1 MHGEK
6 KVASRTSDYGSQLK
20 EKQSARTSYN
30 LRERQFKA
38 YFDKAVSHEGET
50 GQNFYQ
56 VLELRLDNI
65 VRRLGWGKSM
75 KHSRQL
81 VNHGHFL
88 VNGKKV
94 SIPSYQVKVNDIITV
109 KEASMKN
116 RQAFADLAERM
127 KGKEVADWLFYD
139 EKEISGKVVGVP
151 NVSKVALDFDL
162 KAIIEFYSR

>member
-1 MHGEK
+1 
-6 KVASRTSDYGSQLK
+6 
-20 EKQSARTSYN
+20 
-30 LRERQFKA
+30 
-38 YFDKAVSHEGET
+38 
-50 GQNFYQ
+50 
-56 VLELRLDNI
+56 
-65 VRRLGWGKSM
+65 M